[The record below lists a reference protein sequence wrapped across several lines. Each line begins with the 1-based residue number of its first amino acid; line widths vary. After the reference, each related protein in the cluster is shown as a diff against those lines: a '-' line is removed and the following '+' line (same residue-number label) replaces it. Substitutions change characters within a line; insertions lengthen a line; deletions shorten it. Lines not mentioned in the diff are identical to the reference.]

1 MELDADTANLL
12 KGVYFQLAYMDV
24 EDDILLYLG
33 RDNDIDMDWEN
44 GVFTDNFRG
53 VWGSIDGNLCYME
66 IVYEGDRLQS
76 LQCSREAQR
85 RGLPSPGCLRL

>member
-33 RDNDIDMDWEN
+33 RDNDIDMDWE
-44 GVFTDNFRG
+44 TA
-53 VWGSIDGNLCYME
+53 S
-66 IVYEGDRLQS
+66 
-76 LQCSREAQR
+76 SRTISAAS
-85 RGLPSPGCLRL
+85 GAH

>member
-53 VWGSIDGNLCYME
+53 VWGSIDG
-66 IVYEGDRLQS
+66 QS
-76 LQCSREAQR
+76 LLH
-85 RGLPSPGCLRL
+85 GDCL